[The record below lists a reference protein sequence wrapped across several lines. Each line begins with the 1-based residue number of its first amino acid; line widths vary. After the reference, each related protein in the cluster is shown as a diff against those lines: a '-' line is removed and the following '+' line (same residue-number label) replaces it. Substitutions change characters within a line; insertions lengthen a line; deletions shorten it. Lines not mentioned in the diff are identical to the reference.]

1 MNELSP
7 ITIKLLEVSHE
18 INLMKGLS
26 DVDQCLRDAAVELID
41 EALEDLDELRDESL
55 KELIRMGDSSK
66 LSASEQV
73 FIEEYHLM
81 RKEAPAK
88 AA

>member
-1 MNELSP
+1 MTELSP

-26 DVDQCLRDAAVELID
+26 DVDLCLRDAAVELID

-66 LSASEQV
+66 FVNRHPKLT
-73 FIEEYHLM
+73 HLCI
-81 RKEAPAK
+81 
-88 AA
+88 